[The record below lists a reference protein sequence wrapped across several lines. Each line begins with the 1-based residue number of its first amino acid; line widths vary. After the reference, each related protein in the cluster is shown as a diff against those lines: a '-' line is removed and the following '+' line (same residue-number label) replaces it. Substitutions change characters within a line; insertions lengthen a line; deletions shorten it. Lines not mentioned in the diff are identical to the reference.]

1 MRIAKRADPRRLA
14 ALKVR
19 IHNEVYLA
27 RALAKIALILTDRL
41 VA

>member
-14 ALKVR
+14 ALKVQ
-19 IHNEVYLA
+19 IYNEVYIA
-27 RALAKIALILTDRL
+27 RALAKIALVLTDKL

>member
-14 ALKVR
+14 VLKVQ

-27 RALAKIALILTDRL
+27 RALAKIALVLTDQL
-41 VA
+41 LA

>member
-1 MRIAKRADPRRLA
+1 MRIAKRADSQRLA

-19 IHNEVYLA
+19 IHSEVYLA
-27 RALAKIALILTDRL
+27 RALVKIALILTDKL

>member
-19 IHNEVYLA
+19 IHNEVYLL
-27 RALAKIALILTDRL
+27 RALAKIASVLTDKL